1 MKNKRLILLSTLCL
15 SVFTAFPAYAVA
27 PESELSGFST
37 GEILDSTLDENY
49 YVDDNGY
56 IVADLIPEEEI
67 KEIETMCSENDKNN
81 ISDSAID
88 YALSKVGCPYSKA
101 KRDSGS
107 AYDCSSLVYYSYL
120 NANLDLSYE
129 GSNTAAALAKG
140 LISSGKEVSSDDM
153 QPGDLIFYSHSKN
166 GRYHNITHVAMY
178 VGDGMQVEASS
189 GRKQVVF
196 REHYSRGIVNV
207 CRPMM

>member
-140 LISSGKEVSSDDM
+140 LIS
-153 QPGDLIFYSHSKN
+153 KN
-166 GRYHNITHVAMY
+166 GRYHNITPVAMY